1 MAEFVE
7 EVLGAVLCKRVEDDV
22 DPDESPEAG
31 EKELFTSWALFILI
45 MLLITALFTSYTL
58 KQKKVQAVHETVI
71 SIFAGMTVGLIIR
84 LTPGSLIQSSVTFN
98 YQFFFNLLL
107 PPIILASGYE
117 LHQANFFRN
126 IGTILTF
133 AFAGTFI
140 SALVLGLI
148 LYLWCLIPLE
158 GLSISLVEAFAVG
171 ATLSATDPVTILAI
185 FNVYKVEPK
194 LYTVIFGESILN
206 DAIAIVLFETAQR
219 YKPGSAAGSLT
230 LLSLFEAVGVFLLVF
245 FGSLVI
251 GVAVGIF
258 TALGLK
264 YTHVRR
270 EPKIESCLIVLI
282 AYASY
287 FFSNGV
293 HLSGIV
299 SLLFCGITLKHYAY
313 YNMSRRTQLTTKYI
327 FQVLA
332 QLSENFIFIYLG
344 LDLFTEPNLQFKPL
358 FIMIAVVG
366 ICVAR
371 YMSVFPLSK
380 AINWF
385 IRYRAKRR
393 GKEVAD
399 ELPFAYQGMLFWA
412 GLRGAV
418 GVALAAGL
426 EGTNAPALRAT
437 VLVVVVLTVI
447 IFGGTTA
454 RMLEILEIRTGVV
467 EEIDSD
473 DEFDIEITNGGTYY
487 KRGGTGLGHMPR
499 RAYPVP
505 LDTINLDHENMAEG
519 FSSGNNG
526 RGTPGTPQSSHTS
539 SVAARKNSGYNQGR
553 KDRSHDLASA
563 QNLLGKHNTS
573 NGGSV
578 SGSSA
583 DDGDTGGSA
592 SLSRNPSSAQ
602 RPTTRTRT
610 GGTHDND
617 ADIDD
622 FDLDLD
628 TFSDDDLPPAAPSH
642 LRAQSAG
649 LYPAATQ
656 PPTSAQQ
663 RLSPVSA
670 TPGTTGGSSGRD
682 GIASSGVVAEASQ
695 GTGSS
700 SSKLGATAVIRDL
713 LSGAGNGDH
722 AAWFKQLDEDYIK
735 PKLLLDQGPGHHNH
749 HKGPGAV

>member
-1 MAEFVE
+1 MMASVLQDLAWGSLRKRME
-7 EVLGAVLCKRVEDDV
+7 EET

-31 EKELFTSWALFILI
+31 EQEFWTSWALFILI
-45 MLLITALFTSYTL
+45 LLLIAALFTSYML
-58 KQKKVQAVHETVI
+58 KQKRVQAVHETVL
-71 SIFAGMTVGLIIR
+71 SIFSGMVVGLIIR
-84 LTPGSLIQSSVTFN
+84 VSPGTLIQKSVSFN

-126 IGTILTF
+126 IGAILTF

-148 LYLWCLIPLE
+148 LYLWTRIPLD
-158 GLSISLVEAFAVG
+158 GLNISFVEAISVG

-219 YKPGSAAGSLT
+219 YKPGSTAGSLT
-230 LLSLFEAVGVFLLVF
+230 VLSLFEAIGIFLLVF
-245 FGSLVI
+245 FGSLLI
-251 GVAVGIF
+251 GVVVGVV

-270 EPKIESCLIVLI
+270 EPKIESCLIVLV

-293 HLSGIV
+293 HMSGIV

-313 YNMSRRTQLTTKYI
+313 YNMSRRTQLTTKFI
-327 FQVLA
+327 FQILA

-344 LDLFTEPNLQFKPL
+344 LDLFTEENLQFKPL
-358 FIMIAVVG
+358 FILVTVVG

-385 IRYRAKRR
+385 IRYRARRR
-393 GKEVAD
+393 GKDVAD
-399 ELPFAYQGMLFWA
+399 ELPFSYQAMLYWA

-454 RMLEILEIRTGVV
+454 RMLEILDIRTGVAEGV
-467 EEIDSD
+467 DSD
-473 DEFDIEITNGGTYY
+473 DEFDIEMTDGGTYY
-487 KRGGTGLGHMPR
+487 KRSGTGIGHTTR
-499 RAYPVP
+499 RSDFTIP
-505 LDTINLDHENMAEG
+505 LDSVHITNGLD
-519 FSSGNNG
+519 SSPHAGESYATSRHGGPSPQPGEG
-526 RGTPGTPQSSHTS
+526 RGNLAS
-539 SVAARKNSGYNQGR
+539 RKPAGYNQR
-553 KDRSHDLASA
+553 DRNPRSRDAASSQA
-563 QNLLGKHNTS
+563 LLGS
-573 NGGSV
+573 RSVSQNGSA

-583 DDGDTGGSA
+583 DEA
-592 SLSRNPSSAQ
+592 AMHSRNRATSRAASKAL
-602 RPTTRTRT
+602 
-610 GGTHDND
+610 
-617 ADIDD
+617 ADTDPDLED
-622 FDLDLD
+622 FDLELD
-628 TFSDDDLPPAAPSH
+628 SISDDDHLPPAAPSH
-642 LRAQSAG
+642 RASRT
-649 LYPAATQ
+649 P
-656 PPTSAQQ
+656 S
-663 RLSPVSA
+663 RLSTRAPHDPSPVSGQA
-670 TPGTTGGSSGRD
+670 
-682 GIASSGVVAEASQ
+682 A
-695 GTGSS
+695 SS
-700 SSKLGATAVIRDL
+700 SSPAPAVTAGQAQSQQGRPIFSGATSAFRDL
-713 LSGAGNGDH
+713 LSGAGSRDH
-722 AAWFKQLDEDYIK
+722 AEWFKQLDEEYIK
-735 PKLLLDQGPGHHNH
+735 PKLLLDQGSG
-749 HKGPGAV
+749 HKGPGAA

>member
-1 MAEFVE
+1 MTDLIGRIVFDVLRKRE
-7 EVLGAVLCKRVEDDV
+7 EEES
-22 DPDESPEAG
+22 DPDETPEAG

-45 MLLITALFTSYTL
+45 MLLITALFTSYML
-58 KQKKVQAVHETVI
+58 QQRKVQAVHETVI
-71 SIFAGMTVGLIIR
+71 SIFAGMVVGLIIR
-84 LTPGSLIQSSVTFN
+84 LSPGTLIQSSVSFN

-140 SALVLGLI
+140 SALVLAII
-148 LYLWCLIPLE
+148 LYLWSFIPLD
-158 GLSISLVEAFAVG
+158 GLSISFVEAFSVG

-219 YKPGSAAGSLT
+219 YKPGSAGGSLT
-230 LLSLFEAVGVFLLVF
+230 ILSLFEAIGVFLLVF
-245 FGSLVI
+245 FGSLVV
-251 GVAVGIF
+251 GVIVGML

-287 FFSNGV
+287 FFATGV

-299 SLLFCGITLKHYAY
+299 ALLFCGITLKHYAY
-313 YNMSRRTQLTTKYI
+313 YNMSRRTQLTTKYL

-358 FIMIAVVG
+358 FIMIAIVG

-385 IRYRAKRR
+385 IRYRARRR
-393 GKEVAD
+393 GKDVAD

-426 EGTNAPALRAT
+426 EGPNAPALRAT

-473 DEFDIEITNGGTYY
+473 DEFDIEVTGGTYY
-487 KRGGTGLGHMPR
+487 KRSGTGVGHTPR
-499 RAYPVP
+499 RNGYTMP
-505 LDTINLDHENMAEG
+505 LDTLNADRESIAEG
-519 FSSGNNG
+519 YSSGNNG
-526 RGTPGTPQSSHTS
+526 RITPQPSQA
-539 SVAARKNSGYNQGR
+539 SVAARKNSVYNQGR
-553 KDRSHDLASA
+553 KDKSRDHASA
-563 QNLLGKHNTS
+563 QNLLGTHN
-573 NGGSV
+573 GSA
-578 SGSSA
+578 SASSST
-583 DDGDTGGSA
+583 DDGDVGTGPS
-592 SLSRNPSSAQ
+592 SRNN
-602 RPTTRTRT
+602 RTVNTRSGKTA
-610 GGTHDND
+610 HEND

-642 LRAQSAG
+642 IRQSPLSVPSPSQRVSPG
-649 LYPAATQ
+649 VAAMAAA
-656 PPTSAQQ
+656 SAAEGA
-663 RLSPVSA
+663 VV
-670 TPGTTGGSSGRD
+670 D
-682 GIASSGVVAEASQ
+682 ASSSSAEAS
-695 GTGSS
+695 GRPGASS
-700 SSKLGATAVIRDL
+700 VFRDFF
-713 LSGAGNGDH
+713 SGAGNGDH
-722 AAWFKQLDEDYIK
+722 TAWFRQLDEDYIK
-735 PKLLLDQGPGHHNH
+735 PKLLLDQGSG